1 MVHPQKRLLMREMLD
16 NVIVRMCEVK
26 QNVIKYSTH
35 TSNPQTDYINLDD
48 ILIDLKLTPKALS
61 IPLPQYFNDPTPRDE
76 IVKNIQ
82 KELGV
87 TEEAEVVADT
97 VTLDTNL
104 ETAIRIIQK
113 LERGRQGIMRG
124 LSFFKMRNKTK
135 DRSHE
140 TANEEDQRTIVIQ
153 KFWRAFLARQ
163 QLSKMREEELKF
175 LGIRKDPISKNL
187 LEEAEKQRQ
196 HLRVV
201 QRSRQETYQA
211 ERQGLIVQ
219 IKKTE
224 EPSIKQKMLDERRKW
239 MKKFLQMHE
248 FSNVPNKAADFYKQE
263 EEVVE
268 KEAPKPK
275 TDKNKDAKKDNAKG
289 KKNEVEKFIDE
300 HTAIGPT
307 EVVVK
312 MQ

>member
-48 ILIDLKLTPKALS
+48 ILIDLKLTPKSLS
-61 IPLPQYFNDPTPRDE
+61 IPLPQYFNDPTPRDD

-140 TANEEDQRTIVIQ
+140 TANE
-153 KFWRAFLARQ
+153 
-163 QLSKMREEELKF
+163 
-175 LGIRKDPISKNL
+175 
-187 LEEAEKQRQ
+187 
-196 HLRVV
+196 
-201 QRSRQETYQA
+201 
-211 ERQGLIVQ
+211 
-219 IKKTE
+219 
-224 EPSIKQKMLDERRKW
+224 
-239 MKKFLQMHE
+239 
-248 FSNVPNKAADFYKQE
+248 
-263 EEVVE
+263 
-268 KEAPKPK
+268 
-275 TDKNKDAKKDNAKG
+275 
-289 KKNEVEKFIDE
+289 
-300 HTAIGPT
+300 
-307 EVVVK
+307 
-312 MQ
+312 

>member
-1 MVHPQKRLLMREMLD
+1 MNFKRNDYEWFQYYGALYLRYLEIYRDLEDSFDQMVHPQKRLLMREMLD

-26 QNVIKYSTH
+26 QNVVKYSTH

-82 KELGV
+82 RELGV

-135 DRSHE
+135 DPSH
-140 TANEEDQRTIVIQ
+140 
-153 KFWRAFLARQ
+153 
-163 QLSKMREEELKF
+163 
-175 LGIRKDPISKNL
+175 
-187 LEEAEKQRQ
+187 
-196 HLRVV
+196 
-201 QRSRQETYQA
+201 
-211 ERQGLIVQ
+211 
-219 IKKTE
+219 
-224 EPSIKQKMLDERRKW
+224 
-239 MKKFLQMHE
+239 
-248 FSNVPNKAADFYKQE
+248 
-263 EEVVE
+263 
-268 KEAPKPK
+268 
-275 TDKNKDAKKDNAKG
+275 
-289 KKNEVEKFIDE
+289 
-300 HTAIGPT
+300 
-307 EVVVK
+307 
-312 MQ
+312 

>member
-1 MVHPQKRLLMREMLD
+1 MNFKRNDYEWFQYYGALYLRYLEIYRDLEDSFDQMVHPQKRLLMREMLD

-26 QNVIKYSTH
+26 QNVVKYSTH

-82 KELGV
+82 RELGV

-135 DRSHE
+135 DRSH
-140 TANEEDQRTIVIQ
+140 
-153 KFWRAFLARQ
+153 
-163 QLSKMREEELKF
+163 
-175 LGIRKDPISKNL
+175 
-187 LEEAEKQRQ
+187 
-196 HLRVV
+196 
-201 QRSRQETYQA
+201 
-211 ERQGLIVQ
+211 
-219 IKKTE
+219 
-224 EPSIKQKMLDERRKW
+224 
-239 MKKFLQMHE
+239 
-248 FSNVPNKAADFYKQE
+248 
-263 EEVVE
+263 
-268 KEAPKPK
+268 
-275 TDKNKDAKKDNAKG
+275 
-289 KKNEVEKFIDE
+289 
-300 HTAIGPT
+300 
-307 EVVVK
+307 
-312 MQ
+312 